1 MNRFCGKWSRKSM
14 EKMDKKGNRQR
25 LKYWQDRFEKAQ
37 SDYADEKDAMNWREK
52 LYNGTKEIKPAPGAQ
67 RAKQALHVRN
77 IAAEM
82 IETQVS
88 SAIPMP
94 KVQAIRQ
101 QDEILATK
109 IENFLRNEIDRLPF
123 EELNDQD
130 ERTTYI
136 QGGDHFLVEWDNTKR
151 THCTQ
156 GMLEVNLQHPKTV
169 TPQPGVLTGIEDMD
183 YFFVE
188 IPRTKDWILENYG
201 IDMEHET
208 EEDPDLRGV
217 DDAATSDDIVDQV
230 YAFYR
235 NRDSG
240 GIGLFSWVN
249 DTPLDDDEDY
259 QARRQKCCSKCG
271 APGDGVICAYCGS
284 TEFTEGSANEGQKEG
299 RVIDRDIVK
308 SDGSIIPAMS
318 PVRNELGEIETVPD
332 LDPVTGYMSVKPVME
347 QTVIPWYKPNV
358 YPLVLR
364 KNVSTFG
371 KYLGGS
377 DIDKIEDQQ
386 ESIKKME
393 TKALEK
399 MLKGGSIVALPAGL
413 PINNTDEEMKRVD
426 VSNPADL
433 QKIGVFNIQVD
444 ASGDIALCSNF
455 YEEAR
460 NTLGITDS
468 FQGKRDSTAT
478 SGTAKQFAAAQSAGR
493 LESKRVMKDAA
504 YARLYELVFKFA
516 IAYMDAPQDI
526 AFSDGHGGRI
536 HDVFNPFDFVEQ
548 DAAGEW
554 YWNDQFLFSVDSSA
568 SLVTN
573 REALWQETR
582 MNYTQGCYG
591 QTGTP
596 QALYAFWRNMAQ
608 YHYPGAADMMQ
619 LFEEQM
625 AMQQQMPMQAAAMM
639 PQGGSA
645 GGGYDAAAAIAQMD
659 QQAQAQQILN
669 NGGGRQA

>member
-1 MNRFCGKWSRKSM
+1 MKKKKISR
-14 EKMDKKGNRQR
+14 DR
-25 LKYWQDRFEKAQ
+25 LKYWQEKFELAQ
-37 SDYADEKDAMNWREK
+37 ADYADEKDRMNWREK
-52 LYNGTKEIKPAPGAQ
+52 LYNGTHEIKPAPGAKNG
-67 RAKQALHVRN
+67 AKDARHVQN
-77 IAAEM
+77 IVAEM

-94 KVQAIRQ
+94 KVQAIRP
-101 QDEILATK
+101 QDELLATK
-109 IENFLRNEIDRLPF
+109 IENFLRNEVERLPF

-136 QGGDHFLVEWDNTKR
+136 QGGDHFLVEWDTTKR
-151 THCTQ
+151 THSAQ

-183 YFFVE
+183 YWFVE
-188 IPRTKDWILENYG
+188 IPRTKEWIFENYG
-201 IDMEHET
+201 VDMEHET

-217 DDAATSDDIVDQV
+217 DDAMTADDLVDQI

-235 NRDSG
+235 NRKTG
-240 GIGLFSWVN
+240 NIGLFSWVN
-249 DTPLDDDEDY
+249 NTALDDDADY
-259 QARRQKCCSKCG
+259 QARKQQCCAKCG
-271 APGDGVICAYCGS
+271 APGNGPVCAWCGS
-284 TEFTEGSANEGQKEG
+284 TEFSDEGNEGQQSG
-299 RVIDRDIVK
+299 RVITETIRK
-308 SDGSIIPAMS
+308 SDGSVIAPLSPA
-318 PVRNELGEIETVPD
+318 RNEYGEIEMETEI
-332 LDPVTGYMSVKPVME
+332 DPLTGSILRTPVME
-347 QTVIPWYKPNV
+347 QTVLPWYKPNV

-377 DIDKIEDQQ
+377 DVDKIEDQQ
-386 ESIKKME
+386 ETIKKLK
-393 TKALEK
+393 TKAVEK
-399 MLKGGSIVALPAGL
+399 LLKGGSIVALPAGL
-413 PINNTDEEMKRVD
+413 PIRNTDEELKRVD
-426 VSNPADL
+426 VQNPADL
-433 QKIGVFNIQVD
+433 QKIGIFNLQVD
-444 ASGDIALCSNF
+444 ITGDLSMAAQC
-455 YEEAR
+455 YEESR

-504 YARLYELVFKFA
+504 YARLYEIMFKFA
-516 IAYMDAPQDI
+516 LAYMDAPQEI
-526 AFSDGHGGRI
+526 AFTDGHGGRV

-554 YWNDQFLFSVDSSA
+554 YWNDQFLFGVDSSA

-591 QTGTP
+591 QPGTP
-596 QALYAFWRNMAQ
+596 EALYAFWRNMAS

-619 LFEEQM
+619 IFEERL
-625 AMQQQMPMQAAAMM
+625 AQQQAAAQAQTTA
-639 PQGGSA
+639 QGA
-645 GGGYDAAAAIAQMD
+645 GGAPAGYDAAGAIAQMD
-659 QQAQAQQILN
+659 EQQQTDQMLI
-669 NGGGRQA
+669 NGGGRQV